1 MGYISVR
8 AAAELL
14 GVCVKTL
21 HRWEAAGT
29 LLPAL
34 RTAGGHRRYCEAA
47 LRPEKPKEV
56 SPMRV
61 IAYARVSSSD
71 QRADLVRQSEA
82 LSRHLAERSDST
94 SVEQIADIGSLVV
107 SLPTE
112 GQTAYAAQV

>member
-1 MGYISVR
+1 
-8 AAAELL
+8 
-14 GVCVKTL
+14 
-21 HRWEAAGT
+21 
-29 LLPAL
+29 
-34 RTAGGHRRYCEAA
+34 
-47 LRPEKPKEV
+47 
-56 SPMRV
+56 MRV